1 MKALLDGILVLE
13 FTHWIAGPY
22 AGLFLA
28 DMGAEVI
35 KIEPPHGAEE
45 RRMGRTLRYQ
55 GNTRGSLTLNRGK
68 KGLCVDLK
76 SLLKS
81 LE

>member
-1 MKALLDGILVLE
+1 MNSLLEGILVLD

-35 KIEPPHGAEE
+35 KIRTSRRCGRKTHGECQKISRE
-45 RRMGRTLRYQ
+45 HPD
-55 GNTRGSLTLNRGK
+55 
-68 KGLCVDLK
+68 VPDLK
-76 SLLKS
+76 PRQKRVVRRLKK
-81 LE
+81 